1 MSSEFCVLGSTYTNQ
16 FALVFGSGAVQT
28 TQKDVL
34 WSKCVE

>member
-1 MSSEFCVLGSTYTNQ
+1 MLSEFCMLGSTYANQ

-28 TQKDVL
+28 MQKDVL